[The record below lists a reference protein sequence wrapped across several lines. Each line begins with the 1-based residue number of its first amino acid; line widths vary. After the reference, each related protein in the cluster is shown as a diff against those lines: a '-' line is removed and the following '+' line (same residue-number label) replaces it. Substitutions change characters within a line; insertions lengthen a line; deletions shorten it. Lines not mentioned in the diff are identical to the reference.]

1 MRTSPELILGLPIVP
16 PYREGELIQS
26 HLRRTADAN
35 HISSAQLGRILA
47 GNTSKLTKVDSL
59 KLAEQLTEKLGYPAG
74 KVRSWTLLGCM
85 SLHKRSSSKRQFC
98 PECLVQEVTQSVH
111 LDEPSYAICPVH
123 GLAHY
128 VKCPACRR
136 DLFWGVGRLHL
147 CACGFDFRDS
157 ERIKVSP
164 EALEL
169 FNACLENLPLGD
181 SQKSLS
187 VDLPEDRMAR
197 LRNALEYLSTICAIE
212 KGPDRGDLSPNI
224 SNEAHQWEFIGKK
237 LQGDPKRLLQVAKEI
252 EMRLVYTNTNPG
264 TGVSKPEIIRKA
276 ITWSHLREVSQ
287 SAHQS
292 VIGLEDTNDIKHIA
306 DSFGLDPQRVLSI
319 QLLVNNCIS
328 LHARTELRAHFNGLK
343 KQSGVNP
350 EVEARRMAALI
361 SLAQELRCV
370 HELSWLKHMQADN
383 KVNLLAFIA
392 AGALQPWAATT
403 FRNWHVFLRDVER
416 LSRRLQGQ
424 PFPQG
429 RHGVMGDAYVVEFSQ
444 VFSERAGPSDWLGL
458 SAREVRGRVERLV
471 RASEYPITTLDGMQD
486 RLALPVGFSAF
497 LEEELL
503 SICGT
508 PQRNAGIEEQVLVSQ
523 SWEAAAQGLTQ
534 ACLRA
539 QANFARLADW
549 QRACAD
555 IAWKYLTAIRNGT
568 PAAEAMKET
577 NAEVREG
584 GGFTRKA
591 MREAI
596 ERYEAPCGLP

>member
-1 MRTSPELILGLPIVP
+1 MRTDPELILGLPIVP

-26 HLRRTADAN
+26 HLRRIADAN
-35 HISSAQLGRILA
+35 HISAAQLGRILA
-47 GNTSKLTKVDSL
+47 GNTPKLTKVDSL

-123 GLAHY
+123 CLAHY

-187 VDLPEDRMAR
+187 VDLPEDRMAS
-197 LRNALEYLSTICAIE
+197 LKNALEYLSTICAIE
-212 KGPDRGDLSPNI
+212 KGPDRGVLSPNI

-237 LQGDPKRLLQVAKEI
+237 LQGDPKRLLEVAKEI

-264 TGVSKPEIIRKA
+264 TGVSKPETVRNA

-287 SAHQS
+287 SAYQS
-292 VIGLEDTNDIKHIA
+292 VIRLEDTNDIELIA

-319 QLLVNNCIS
+319 QLLVNNCIT

-350 EVEARRMAALI
+350 EVDARRMAALI
-361 SLAQELRCV
+361 RLTQELRCV
-370 HELSWLKHMQADN
+370 HELSWLKRMQADN
-383 KVNLLAFIA
+383 KVNLLALIA

-403 FRNWHVFLRDVER
+403 FGNWHVFLSDVER

-424 PFPQG
+424 PFRQG
-429 RHGVMGDAYVVEFSQ
+429 RHGVMGDSYVAEFSQ
-444 VFSERAGPSDWLGL
+444 VFSERAAPSDWLGL
-458 SAREVRGRVERLV
+458 SAREVRGRVEKLV
-471 RASEYPITTLDGMQD
+471 RASEYPITSPDSMQD
-486 RLALPVGFSAF
+486 QLALPVGFSAF
-497 LEEELL
+497 LADGPISVCGAPQGNGGLEEL
-503 SICGT
+503 
-508 PQRNAGIEEQVLVSQ
+508 VLVGQ
-523 SWEAAAQGLTQ
+523 SWEGAAQELAQ

-549 QRACAD
+549 QRASAR
-555 IAWKYLTAIRNGT
+555 IAWKYLDDIWGGT
-568 PAAEAMKET
+568 PAAEAMKEI
-577 NAEVREG
+577 NAELRED
-584 GGFTRKA
+584 GGFTLKA

-596 ERYEAPCGLP
+596 EQYEAPCGLQ